1 MDSTVENTPPIDVST
16 LIGKRYTIEQ
26 MRPILAP
33 HLDLSSN
40 LVPAPVGL
48 EIKKLLDGKQ
58 TNIIP
63 LKDGDAA
70 KLSVINHPTRGLS
83 INVMHVQARL
93 QLRDN
98 YLGHQFSPHDKE
110 NLQRYGDMGRAVQ
123 LIDPRSGDPFRGII
137 GIDPESQKMTIINTD
152 KFPIPDKMLGVVID
166 PAAKERLR
174 EGYPIRINNMKKDDQ
189 TFSAFV
195 RLAAS
200 KKGFKFERIKA
211 PKLEQAPRAQQF
223 DSPPAASERVASTTP
238 LLDSLIYSQKGIPQT
253 TQVYPNGVEVL
264 VIPQANQDKFV
275 LSIMLPQLAQAP
287 DTGKLFALPIMANKA
302 NAEALLQ
309 LSQQLDKAIGKN
321 QPLQGVLQQT
331 PDSVKRLLNLDLIQA
346 LPKKVD
352 TPSNSTGPKSEAT
365 AIPSISQ
372 KETPAKVSKSP
383 GPVTKTSQAKSTPDP
398 SANSAKAKVDKPKP
412 EAKPSKG
419 PRP

>member
-1 MDSTVENTPPIDVST
+1 MDSTVENTSPIDVST

-26 MRPILAP
+26 MRPVLAA

-40 LVPAPVGL
+40 LVSAPVGL

-98 YLGHQFSPHDKE
+98 YLGHQFSPTDKE

-123 LIDPRSGDPFRGII
+123 LIDPSSGTPFRGII
-137 GIDPESQKMTIINTD
+137 GINPETQKMTVINTD
-152 KFPIPDKMLGVVID
+152 KFPIPDKLLGVPID
-166 PAAKERLR
+166 PSAKERLR
-174 EGYPIRINNMKKDDQ
+174 EGYSIRINNMKKDDQ

-200 KKGFKFERIKA
+200 RSGFKFERIKP
-211 PKLEQAPRAQQF
+211 PKLEQTPKTSQLVTSQ
-223 DSPPAASERVASTTP
+223 AAERSTSATP
-238 LLDSLIYSQKGIPQT
+238 LLDSLSYAGKGIRQT
-253 TQVYPNGVEVL
+253 TQAYPNGVEVL
-264 VIPQANQDKFV
+264 VIPQAEKAKYV
-275 LSIMLPQLAQAP
+275 LSIKLPQLAQAP
-287 DTGKLFALPIMANKA
+287 ETGKLFALPIMATKTE
-302 NAEALLQ
+302 AEALLQ

-321 QPLQGVLQQT
+321 QPLLPVLQQT
-331 PDSVKRLLNLDLIQA
+331 PESVQRLLHLDLMKTLNKKND
-346 LPKKVD
+346 LP
-352 TPSNSTGPKSEAT
+352 PSGTDLQTAARPIPHSAQQQLKTASVTKQGEQTTKPAQVKPDVEAKT
-365 AIPSISQ
+365 A
-372 KETPAKVSKSP
+372 KAKVSKP
-383 GPVTKTSQAKSTPDP
+383 KTD
-398 SANSAKAKVDKPKP
+398 VKPP
-412 EAKPSKG
+412 KG

>member
-1 MDSTVENTPPIDVST
+1 MDSPVENTPPIDVST

-26 MRPILAP
+26 MRPILAA

-40 LVPAPVGL
+40 LVSAPIGL

-58 TNIIP
+58 TNILP

-98 YLGHQFSPHDKE
+98 YLGHQFTPHDKE

-123 LIDPRSGDPFRGII
+123 LIDQVSGDPFKGLI
-137 GIDPESQKMTIINTD
+137 GINPETQKMVVINTE
-152 KFPIPDKMLGVVID
+152 KFTIPDKLLGVPLD
-166 PAAKERLR
+166 QAAKERLL
-174 EGYPIRINNMKKDDQ
+174 EGYSIRINNMKKDNQ

-211 PKLEQAPRAQQF
+211 PKLEQAPKVQQF
-223 DSPPAASERVASTTP
+223 VSPQPTERSTSATP
-238 LLDSLIYSQKGIPQT
+238 VLDRLSFAQKGIKQA
-253 TQVYPNGVEVL
+253 TQAYPNGVEVL
-264 VIPQANQDKFV
+264 VIPQLDNKYV
-275 LSIMLPQLAQAP
+275 LSIKIPQLAQAP
-287 DTGKLFALPIMANKA
+287 EPGKLFALPIMAKKTD
-302 NAEALLQ
+302 AEALLQ

-321 QPLQGVLQQT
+321 QPLLPIIQQS
-331 PDSVKRLLNLDLIQA
+331 PDSVQRLLNLDLARA
-346 LPKKVD
+346 LNRAVD
-352 TPSNSTGPKSEAT
+352 KPLSPTGPKST
-365 AIPSISQ
+365 SQPIPPVAQ
-372 KETPAKVSKSP
+372 KEAPTAS
-383 GPVTKTSQAKSTPDP
+383 VTKRPEQTTKSAQVKSDSGPATN
-398 SANSAKAKVDKPKP
+398 ATKAKISKPKTG
-412 EAKPSKG
+412 EKPKKG